1 MTFDLGTGPKLDA
14 IVLRSLCRN
23 GPGPMWPLV
32 YKAVRRGVIV
42 KTISWK
48 IEGMRCGACART
60 IEARLIREP
69 GVRQAEVTYPTGTAR
84 ILLDPV
90 DFKMAYNHYFSK
102 KKA

>member
-1 MTFDLGTGPKLDA
+1 
-14 IVLRSLCRN
+14 
-23 GPGPMWPLV
+23 MWPLV